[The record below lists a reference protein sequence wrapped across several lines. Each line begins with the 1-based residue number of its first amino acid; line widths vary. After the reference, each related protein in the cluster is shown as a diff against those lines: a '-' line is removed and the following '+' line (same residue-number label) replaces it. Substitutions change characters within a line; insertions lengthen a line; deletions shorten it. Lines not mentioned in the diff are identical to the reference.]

1 MSEDP
6 NEAVDC
12 IFCSIAAGT
21 TPSESVAATT
31 RVYAFRDLHPVA
43 PTHVLIVPR
52 RHLLDISAIDASH
65 GELLGEMMTTAQ
77 QVAAS
82 EGIAETGYRLV
93 FNIGRDGGRTVSHLH
108 MHLLGGRRM
117 TWPPG

>member
-6 NEAVDC
+6 SEALGC
-12 IFCSIAAGT
+12 LFCSIVAGR

-31 RVYAFRDLHPVA
+31 GVYAFRDLHPVA

-65 GELLGEMMTTAQ
+65 AELLAEIMTTAQ
-77 QVAAS
+77 QIATS
-82 EGIAETGYRLV
+82 EGIAESGYRLV
-93 FNIGRDGGRTVSHLH
+93 FNIGADGGRTVSHLH
-108 MHLLGGRRM
+108 MHLLGGRKM